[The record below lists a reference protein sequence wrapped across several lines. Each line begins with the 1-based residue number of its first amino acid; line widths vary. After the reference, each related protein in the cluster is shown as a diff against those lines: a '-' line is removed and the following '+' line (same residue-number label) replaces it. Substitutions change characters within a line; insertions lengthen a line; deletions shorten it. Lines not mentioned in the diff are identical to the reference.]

1 MARVMLANMSA
12 SQATRLPTRRRDGG
26 PAYAPLPPKTPPLVL
41 AGSGFVAVS
50 VAIVAIVAAAR
61 PSLFLHASA
70 TGLLFAAICVAVSSA
85 CIGQWYVHRLLPERD
100 FVRHNEVG
108 GFIIAVAGTL
118 YAVALGFLTVI
129 TWQHFSEAND
139 LVTLESA
146 AATDAWH
153 MAVGLPPAIRVKV
166 RQDVL
171 AYSQLMISREWPSM
185 RDGGFDTKADII
197 VMDAIGAAGG
207 FRPADLGQ
215 GNAQS
220 ATLQQLGILHDL
232 RQRRLAE
239 NAGGIAPFEWLVLLI
254 GAGCLVCFCW
264 LFGVANRKAHLLMT
278 SSVVVIVTSLLI
290 LLFELQYPFR
300 TNLRISPDSWL
311 GVVAH
316 IRIMQTGTQ
325 SYMRM

>member
-1 MARVMLANMSA
+1 MLAPMIRTQNNLA
-12 SQATRLPTRRRDGG
+12 SFPVRRAAR
-26 PAYAPLPPKTPPLVL
+26 TPVLVR
-41 AGSGFVAVS
+41 AGTGFVA
-50 VAIVAIVAAAR
+50 ACGATAAIVAAVQ
-61 PSLFLHASA
+61 PELFLRAPA
-70 TGLLFAAICVAVSSA
+70 TALLFATLCVAVTTA
-85 CIGQWYVHRLLPERD
+85 CTGQWYVHRLLPERD

-129 TWQHFSEAND
+129 AWQHFSEATD

-153 MAVGLPPAIRVKV
+153 MAVGLPPAIRTKV

-171 AYSQLMISREWPSM
+171 TYSQLMIDREWPAM
-185 RDGGFDTKADII
+185 RDGGFEARADII
-197 VMDAIGAAGG
+197 VMDAIGAAGA
-207 FRPADLGQ
+207 FKPSDPGQ
-215 GNAQS
+215 TNGQN
-220 ATLQQLGILHDL
+220 ATLQQLGTLHDL

-239 NAGGIAPFEWLVLLI
+239 NAGGIAPFEWLVLLV
-254 GAGCLVCFCW
+254 GATCVVCFCW

-278 SSVVVIVTSLLI
+278 SSVVVIVTSLLM

-300 TNLRISPDSWL
+300 TSLGISPDSWE
-311 GVVAH
+311 GVIAH

-325 SYMRM
+325 SNMRM

>member
-1 MARVMLANMSA
+1 VLENRIAAFAPRRSA
-12 SQATRLPTRRRDGG
+12 KI
-26 PAYAPLPPKTPPLVL
+26 PPIVL
-41 AGSGFVAVS
+41 AGSGFVALS
-50 VAIVAIVAAAR
+50 VATATVVAMKR
-61 PSLFLHASA
+61 PTFLLHAPA
-70 TGLLFAAICVAVSSA
+70 AGLLLAAICVAVAGAS
-85 CIGQWYVHRLLPERD
+85 IGQWFVHHLFPERD

-129 TWQHFSEAND
+129 TWQHFSEASD

-153 MAVGLPPAIRVKV
+153 MAVGLPPAIRGKV

-171 AYSQLMISREWPSM
+171 AYSQLMIDREWPAM
-185 RDGGFDTKADII
+185 RDGNFDAQADVI
-197 VMDAIGAAGG
+197 VMDAIGAAGA
-207 FRPADLGQ
+207 FKPADPGQ
-215 GNAQS
+215 TNAQS

-239 NAGGIAPFEWLVLLI
+239 NAGGIVPFEWLVLLV
-254 GAGCLVCFCW
+254 GAACVVCFCW
-264 LFGVANRKAHLLMT
+264 LFGVANRRAHLMMT
-278 SSVVVIVTSLLI
+278 SSVVIIVTSLLI

-300 TNLRISPDSWL
+300 TNLGISPDAWT
-311 GVVAH
+311 GVIQH

-325 SYMRM
+325 MNMRM